1 MSTAWTSRY
10 ALRTKGITS
19 SAIRELL
26 KITLTILL
34 LFCAFAWAGATPNP
48 ADYAVNIHVSRSRI
62 TDHGQ
67 QKLNVVIDGKNYQL
81 ESYGA
86 FNSLLALG
94 DYKAKLVKDEHKGT
108 YDSLQIYEFLLPDQ
122 KTSRF
127 VVIGQTE

>member
-1 MSTAWTSRY
+1 MSTA
-10 ALRTKGITS
+10 KGITS

-34 LFCAFAWAGATPNP
+34 LSCAFAWAGATPNP
-48 ADYAVNIHVSRSRI
+48 ADYAVNIHVSSSRI
-62 TDHGQ
+62 AAHGQ

-94 DYKAKLVKDEHKGT
+94 DYKAKLVKDEHKAT
-108 YDSLQIYEFLLPDQ
+108 HDSLRVYEFLFPGQ
-122 KTSRF
+122 KTRKF
-127 VVIGQTE
+127 NVVGQTE